1 MFPKACFL
9 QPTAPGSSE
18 PGPEP
23 AEAHGRLFRIL
34 FVTQQQSLTRYKL
47 TALQRTARSVWHART
62 LAHTHLKV
70 TDSMS
75 LILFLHIMSQCSFL
89 YHLIPLPGSSNNV
102 QYRTE
107 RIKIPSTPRYPRS
120 MLGSDRGTALTRH
133 TGIKILKSA

>member
-23 AEAHGRLFRIL
+23 AEAHRRLFRIL